1 MQGDVM
7 KILKWILSLSICG
20 TAILGADIEKVTVQW
35 TQARYNCDAG
45 CLRLLDNQFR
55 RISGVSDVAI
65 DQGAAQA
72 TLQWNPNVPFSYTA
86 IDTAMRMV
94 GPSID
99 NLGVRLKVRGTIR
112 HDANSVTL
120 ISLGDNTNF
129 FLLSPI
135 TPSSTQFVDTESVAS
150 RPLWPQVRT
159 ELLDA
164 EAQNLIVTID
174 GPLFQPERA
183 PPFYIIVEQKKV
195 SKPDTQPADR

>member
-1 MQGDVM
+1 M

-20 TAILGADIEKVTVQW
+20 STFLNADIEKVTIQW

-45 CLRLLDNQFR
+45 CLQLLDNQFR
-55 RISGVSDVAI
+55 KIPGVSSVAI
-65 DQGAAQA
+65 NQGAAQA
-72 TLQWNPNVPFSYTA
+72 VLQWDPNAPFSYTA

-99 NLGVRLKVRGTIR
+99 NLGIRLKIRGTIR
-112 HDANSVTL
+112 HDANTVTL
-120 ISLGDNTNF
+120 ISLGDNTNY

-135 TPSSTQFVDTESVAS
+135 TPSSTQYVDPESVAS
-150 RPLWPQVRT
+150 HPLWPQVRT

-164 EAQNLIVTID
+164 EAQNLLVTVE

-183 PPFYIIVEQKKV
+183 PPYYIIVEQKKV
-195 SKPDTQPADR
+195 SKPDTQPADK